1 MVNVKPSIGELF
13 ESNLVEGG
21 RKIRLEIVVRKP
33 QGSGPFP
40 VVIFNHGSTG
50 SGKNK
55 RFRKYTIAPLSIS
68 NYFNDRGWMV
78 VFPQRRGRGK
88 SDGSYDEGFELD
100 RSKYSCDPALSL
112 PGVDRALEDIEAVT
126 THLAKRADVVASRMI
141 IAGVSRG
148 GILAI
153 ACAGQSR
160 TRFLGAINFSGGW
173 LGRLCSTYEMVNR
186 EVFLRGVSFAGPT
199 LWLHGSRD
207 RYYPLTHC
215 RQNYEAFCEAGGK
228 GSFVALPAGHSLIF
242 APKIWVQ
249 HVDEY
254 LSQIT

>member
-1 MVNVKPSIGELF
+1 MVDVKPRIGELF

-33 QGSGPFP
+33 EGQGPFP

-55 RFRKYTIAPLSIS
+55 RFRKYALAPVSIS

-88 SDGSYDEGFELD
+88 SDGLYDEGFEPD
-100 RSKYSCDPALSL
+100 R
-112 PGVDRALEDIEAVT
+112 T
-126 THLAKRADVVASRMI
+126 DVVASRMI

-153 ACAGQSR
+153 TCAGQSR

-173 LGRLCSTYEMVNR
+173 LGRR
-186 EVFLRGVSFAGPT
+186 
-199 LWLHGSRD
+199 
-207 RYYPLTHC
+207 C
-215 RQNYEAFCEAGGK
+215 RLFGA
-228 GSFVALPAGHSLIF
+228 I
-242 APKIWVQ
+242 
-249 HVDEY
+249 
-254 LSQIT
+254 